1 MSQSGP
7 QASSHSP
14 LTPSWLDH
22 LAALGW
28 RVLVTVALGV
38 VVLWLAT
45 VLGTVTISVLVA
57 GIIAA
62 TFAPIAGWLRGR
74 GWSRTKTA
82 AAVTL
87 GAILS
92 ITAVIVLIA
101 VAFIPFIPEVIAAI
115 QAAVVKVQADLA
127 ASGASSTAIADAEQ
141 QLQTW
146 LTTHIS
152 SIVATIGSVVTV
164 AILGGILLFFLLQDG
179 DKAWVWT
186 IQAAS
191 DWRRERITS
200 SGDDALQRVGG
211 YLRGTAVLAALHAA
225 SDLVFMFLLGVP
237 LAAPLAVLVFFGGF
251 IPYVGGFVTTIIVLL
266 VAYSAVGP
274 QAAIV
279 LFILIAIT
287 NVILNNLVRPV
298 VYGTTVH
305 IHPAVVLIALPAGAT
320 VAGIVGLFVAV
331 PVVAFITAVAGA
343 LIAVIE
349 PEQTDPGLRTG
360 LVPGWLDRVAQWSWR
375 LLVGAALMGFV
386 IAVVIQVPLVVVPVV
401 LAIVLAA
408 TFLPLVDRLLQRG
421 WGRNR
426 AALAITGG
434 AFLIITA
441 VLVATTFVLV
451 VQLQP
456 IVAQASAGASKV
468 ASSAPAALGGVQSAT
483 TEASGTLIKA
493 GATVVAGSASLV
505 IIVVLATLLTFY
517 FLRDGSRAWAALMTR
532 LAPWRRT
539 DVDAAGTRAAGVL
552 GGYMIGTG
560 AISLFGAATQFLI
573 MIVLGLPLALPLA
586 VLSFFGGFIPYIGSF
601 ITTGIAFL
609 VTVAVGSPQD
619 IVDHGHLHDRVQHRP
634 GQRRGPDR
642 LRQGRQPPPG
652 NRPDGNPGRGGA
664 GRDHRDVPRRAV
676 RWGRRGDLAD
686 RAARLRR
693 RAARGRRAR
702 APVRARYIAPGR
714 RRPGGRPRHLAGE
727 TRGRSRFHPLW
738 MMRSFAAGPLKS
750 VRWARGREVREKGN
764 QMAAPAAKKTPS
776 WLLNGLLPIDPAR
789 VPTEIIAGCTLA
801 ALAIP
806 EVMGYTKIAGTPVI
820 TGLYTILLPVLAFA
834 LFGLVAPP
842 RRRRGLGDSA
852 AIMATGLLAMG
863 LTADSTQYVEL
874 ASLAALMCAVLLVAA
889 RLLKLG
895 FIANFLSRSVL
906 IGFLTGVGIQ
916 VAMGQFGGLFGV
928 SEGSGTTLEKFAN
941 ALRAIP
947 TETNVPTLIVSIAV
961 LVTIVGLERVNKKIP
976 GALLAV
982 VGSIVDQL
990 LLRPRRPRRHG
1001 PRAPCRAGCPR
1012 SACRPR

>member
-7 QASSHSP
+7 QASSTSP

-28 RVLVTVALGV
+28 RVLVTVALGLV
-38 VVLWLAT
+38 VVWLAT
-45 VLGTVTISVLVA
+45 VLGTVTISILVA
-57 GIIAA
+57 AIIAA

-82 AAVTL
+82 AVVTL
-87 GAILS
+87 GAIVS

-101 VAFIPFIPEVIAAI
+101 LAFVPYVPEVVAAI
-115 QAAVVKVQADLA
+115 QASVVKVQADLA
-127 ASGASSTAIADAEQ
+127 ASGASSTAIADAQQ

-152 SIVATIGSVVTV
+152 AIVGTIGTVVTV

-225 SDLVFMFLLGVP
+225 TDLVFMFLLGVP

-266 VAYSAVGP
+266 VAYSAVGS
-274 QAAIV
+274 QAAVV

-298 VYGTTVH
+298 VYGKTVH

-349 PEQTDPGLRTG
+349 PEGSDLALRTG

-386 IAVVIQVPLVVVPVV
+386 IAVVIQVPLVVVPVI
-401 LAIVLAA
+401 LALVLAA
-408 TFLPLVDRLLQRG
+408 TFLPMVTRLVGRG

-426 AALAITGG
+426 AALTVTGG

-441 VLVATTFVLV
+441 ILAATTLVLV

-456 IVAQASAGASKV
+456 IVDQASTGASKI
-468 ASSAPAALGGVQSAT
+468 AAGAPAALGGVSSAT
-483 TEASGTLIKA
+483 TETSGTLTKA
-493 GATVVAGSASLV
+493 AASIVAGSASLV

-517 FLRDGSRAWAALMTR
+517 FLRDGSRAWTALMTR

-560 AISLFGAATQFLI
+560 AISIFGATTQFLI

-601 ITTGIAFL
+601 VTTGIAFL

-619 IVDHGHLHDRVQHRP
+619 IAIMAIFTIVFNIVQGNVVAPIVYGKAVNLHPAIVLMAIP
-634 GQRRGPDR
+634 
-642 LRQGRQPPPG
+642 
-652 NRPDGNPGRGGA
+652 A
-664 GRDHRDVPRRAV
+664 G
-676 RWGRRGDLAD
+676 
-686 RAARLRR
+686 
-693 RAARGRRAR
+693 
-702 APVRARYIAPGR
+702 
-714 RRPGGRPRHLAGE
+714 
-727 TRGRSRFHPLW
+727 
-738 MMRSFAAGPLKS
+738 
-750 VRWARGREVREKGN
+750 
-764 QMAAPAAKKTPS
+764 
-776 WLLNGLLPIDPAR
+776 
-789 VPTEIIAGCTLA
+789 A
-801 ALAIP
+801 ALAGIIGMFLVVP
-806 EVMGYTKIAGTPVI
+806 FVGVVAATWRTVLRVFGDEPDEVGSP
-820 TGLYTILLPVLAFA
+820 
-834 LFGLVAPP
+834 APP
-842 RRRRGLGDSA
+842 TEPA
-852 AIMATGLLAMG
+852 APPAVR
-863 LTADSTQYVEL
+863 TASSFD
-874 ASLAALMCAVLLVAA
+874 
-889 RLLKLG
+889 
-895 FIANFLSRSVL
+895 
-906 IGFLTGVGIQ
+906 
-916 VAMGQFGGLFGV
+916 
-928 SEGSGTTLEKFAN
+928 
-941 ALRAIP
+941 P
-947 TETNVPTLIVSIAV
+947 
-961 LVTIVGLERVNKKIP
+961 VT
-976 GALLAV
+976 
-982 VGSIVDQL
+982 
-990 LLRPRRPRRHG
+990 
-1001 PRAPCRAGCPR
+1001 
-1012 SACRPR
+1012 